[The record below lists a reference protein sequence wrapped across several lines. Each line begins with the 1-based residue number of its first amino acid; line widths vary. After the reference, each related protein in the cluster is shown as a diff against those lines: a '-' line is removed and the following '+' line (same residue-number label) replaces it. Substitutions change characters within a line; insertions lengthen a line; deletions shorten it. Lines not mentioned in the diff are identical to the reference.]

1 MYLVGLTGGIASGK
15 STVASLWSELGATVI
30 DADLLAREVV
40 EPGTSALEKLATVFG
55 SRVLNPDGSL
65 NRSAL
70 AEIVF
75 EDPEQRL
82 QLESILHPLIQELSR
97 QRISEAS
104 TEIVV
109 YVIPLLAETQSSL
122 PFDLVVTVEAPEQEQ
137 VRRMVEDRKMDS
149 SDALR
154 RIRAQASPAMRARL
168 SDRILNANQSLD
180 LLKKDATKLFA
191 EIQALASNGAQETR

>member
-15 STVASLWSELGATVI
+15 STVASLWNELGATVI

-40 EPGTSALEKLATVFG
+40 EPGTSGLEKLATVFG
-55 SRVLNPDGSL
+55 SRVLNSDGSL

-75 EDPEQRL
+75 EDPEKRL

-109 YVIPLLAETQSSL
+109 YVIPLLAETQSTL

-137 VRRMVEDRKMDS
+137 VRRMIEDRKMAA

-154 RIRAQASPAMRARL
+154 RIKAQANPAMRARL
-168 SDRILNANQSLD
+168 ADRILNSNQSLD
-180 LLKKDATKLFA
+180 LLKKDATKLYA
-191 EIQALASNGAQETR
+191 EIQTLASNGAQETR

>member
-15 STVASLWSELGATVI
+15 STVASLWNELGATVI

-40 EPGTSALEKLATVFG
+40 EPGTSGLEKLARVFG
-55 SRVLNPDGSL
+55 SRVMNSDGSL
-65 NRSAL
+65 NRPAL

-137 VRRMVEDRKMDS
+137 VRRMVDDRKMDAS
-149 SDALR
+149 SALR
-154 RIRAQASPAMRARL
+154 RIRAQANPAMRARL
-168 SDRILNANQSLD
+168 ADRILNSNQSLD
-180 LLKKDATKLFA
+180 LLKKDATKLYA

>member
-15 STVASLWSELGATVI
+15 STVASLWNELGATVI

-40 EPGTSALEKLATVFG
+40 EPGTSGLEKLATVFG
-55 SRVLNPDGSL
+55 SRVLNSDGSL
-65 NRSAL
+65 NRPAL

-137 VRRMVEDRKMDS
+137 VRRMVEDRKMEA

-154 RIRAQASPAMRARL
+154 RIKAQASPAMRARL
-168 SDRILNANQSLD
+168 ADRILNSNQSLD
-180 LLKKDATKLFA
+180 HLKKDATKLFA
-191 EIQALASNGAQETR
+191 EIQALASNDAQETR

>member
-15 STVASLWSELGATVI
+15 STVASLWNELGATVI

-40 EPGTSALEKLATVFG
+40 EPGTSVLEKLATVFG
-55 SRVLNPDGSL
+55 SRVLNSDGSL

-109 YVIPLLAETQSSL
+109 YVIPLLAETQSTL

-137 VRRMVEDRKMDS
+137 VRRMVEDRKMDA

-154 RIRAQASPAMRARL
+154 RIKAQASPAMRARL
-168 SDRILNANQSLD
+168 ADRILNSNQSLD

-191 EIQALASNGAQETR
+191 EIQALASNDAQETR

>member
-15 STVASLWSELGATVI
+15 STVASLWNELGATVI

-40 EPGTSALEKLATVFG
+40 EPGTSGLEKLARVFG
-55 SRVLNPDGSL
+55 SRVMNSDGSL
-65 NRSAL
+65 NRPAL

-137 VRRMVEDRKMDS
+137 VRRMVEDRKMDA

-154 RIRAQASPAMRARL
+154 RIKAQASPAMRARL
-168 SDRILNANQSLD
+168 ADRILNSNQSLD
-180 LLKKDATKLFA
+180 LLRKDATKLYA

>member
-15 STVASLWSELGATVI
+15 STVASLWNELGATVI
-30 DADLLAREVV
+30 DADILAREVV
-40 EPGTSALEKLATVFG
+40 EPGTSGLEKLATVFG
-55 SRVLNPDGSL
+55 SRVMNPDGSL

-82 QLESILHPLIQELSR
+82 QLESIVHPLIQELSR

-109 YVIPLLAETQSSL
+109 YVIPLLAETQSTL

-137 VRRMVEDRKMDS
+137 VRRMVEDRKMDA

-154 RIRAQASPAMRARL
+154 RIKAQASPAMRARL
-168 SDRILNANQSLD
+168 ADRILNANQSLD

-191 EIQALASNGAQETR
+191 EILALASNDAQETR

>member
-15 STVASLWSELGATVI
+15 STVASLWNELGATVI

-40 EPGTSALEKLATVFG
+40 EPGTSGLEKLAKVFG
-55 SRVLNPDGSL
+55 SRVMNPDGSL

-97 QRISEAS
+97 QRINEAS

-109 YVIPLLAETQSSL
+109 YVIPLLAETQSTL
-122 PFDLVVTVEAPEQEQ
+122 PFDVVVTVEAPEQEQ
-137 VRRMVEDRKMDS
+137 VRRMVEDRKMDA
-149 SDALR
+149 SDALK
-154 RIRAQASPAMRARL
+154 RIKAQANPAMRARL
-168 SDRILNANQSLD
+168 ADRILNSNQSLD

>member
-40 EPGTSALEKLATVFG
+40 EPGTSGLEKLAKVFG
-55 SRVLNPDGSL
+55 SRVMNPDGSL

-97 QRISEAS
+97 QRINEAS

-109 YVIPLLAETQSSL
+109 YVIPLLAETQSTL
-122 PFDLVVTVEAPEQEQ
+122 PFDVVVTVEAPEQEQ
-137 VRRMVEDRKMDS
+137 VRRMVENRKMDA

-154 RIRAQASPAMRARL
+154 RIKAQANPAMRARL
-168 SDRILNANQSLD
+168 ADRILNSNQSLD

-191 EIQALASNGAQETR
+191 EFQALASNGAQETR

>member
-15 STVASLWSELGATVI
+15 STVASLWNELGATVI

-40 EPGTSALEKLATVFG
+40 EPGTSGLEKLATVFG
-55 SRVLNPDGSL
+55 SRVLNSDGSL

-82 QLESILHPLIQELSR
+82 QLESIVHPLIQELSR

-109 YVIPLLAETQSSL
+109 YVIPLLAETQSTL
-122 PFDLVVTVEAPEQEQ
+122 PFDLVVTVEAPEKEQ
-137 VRRMVEDRKMDS
+137 VRRMVEDRKMDA

-154 RIRAQASPAMRARL
+154 RIKAQASPAMRARL
-168 SDRILNANQSLD
+168 ADRILNANQSLD

-191 EIQALASNGAQETR
+191 EIQALASNDAQETR

>member
-15 STVASLWSELGATVI
+15 STVALLWNELGATVI

-40 EPGTSALEKLATVFG
+40 EPGTSGLEKLATVFG
-55 SRVLNPDGSL
+55 SRVLNSDGSL

-75 EDPEQRL
+75 EYPEQRL
-82 QLESILHPLIQELSR
+82 QLESIVHPLIQELSR

-109 YVIPLLAETQSSL
+109 YVIPLLAETQSTL

-137 VRRMVEDRKMDS
+137 VRRMVEDRKMDA

-154 RIRAQASPAMRARL
+154 RIKAQASPAMRARL
-168 SDRILNANQSLD
+168 ADRILNSNQSLD
-180 LLKKDATKLFA
+180 LLKKDATKLYA

>member
-40 EPGTSALEKLATVFG
+40 EPGTSGLEKLVKVFG
-55 SRVLNPDGSL
+55 SRVMNPDGSL

-97 QRISEAS
+97 QRINEAS

-109 YVIPLLAETQSSL
+109 YVIPLLAETQSTL
-122 PFDLVVTVEAPEQEQ
+122 PFDVVVTVEAPEQEQ
-137 VRRMVEDRKMDS
+137 VRRMVEDRKMDA

-154 RIRAQASPAMRARL
+154 RIKAQANPAMRARL
-168 SDRILNANQSLD
+168 ADRILNSNQSLD

>member
-1 MYLVGLTGGIASGK
+1 M
-15 STVASLWSELGATVI
+15 
-30 DADLLAREVV
+30 
-40 EPGTSALEKLATVFG
+40 
-55 SRVLNPDGSL
+55 NPDGSL

-97 QRISEAS
+97 QRINEAS

-137 VRRMVEDRKMDS
+137 VRRMVEDRKMDA

-154 RIRAQASPAMRARL
+154 RIKAQANPAMRARL
-168 SDRILNANQSLD
+168 ADRILNSNQSLD
-180 LLKKDATKLFA
+180 LLKKEATKLFA

>member
-55 SRVLNPDGSL
+55 SRVLNPDGTL

-82 QLESILHPLIQELSR
+82 QLESILHPLIQRLSQ

-137 VRRMVEDRKMDS
+137 VRRMVENRKMDA

-154 RIRAQASPAMRARL
+154 RIKAQANPAMRARL
-168 SDRILNANQSLD
+168 ADRILNANQSLD

>member
-15 STVASLWSELGATVI
+15 STVASLWNELGATVI

-40 EPGTSALEKLATVFG
+40 EPGTSGLEKLATVFG
-55 SRVLNPDGSL
+55 SRVLNSDGSL

-82 QLESILHPLIQELSR
+82 QLESIVHPLIQELSR

-109 YVIPLLAETQSSL
+109 YVIPLLAETQSTL

-137 VRRMVEDRKMDS
+137 VRRMVEDRKMDA

-154 RIRAQASPAMRARL
+154 RIKAQASPAMRARL
-168 SDRILNANQSLD
+168 ADRILNSNQSLD
-180 LLKKDATKLFA
+180 LLKKDATKLYA

>member
-15 STVASLWSELGATVI
+15 STVASLWNELGATVI

-40 EPGTSALEKLATVFG
+40 EPGTSGLEKLATVFG
-55 SRVLNPDGSL
+55 SRVLNSDGSL

-82 QLESILHPLIQELSR
+82 QLESIVHPLIQELSR

-109 YVIPLLAETQSSL
+109 YVIPLLAETQSTL

-137 VRRMVEDRKMDS
+137 VRRMVEDRKMDA

-154 RIRAQASPAMRARL
+154 RIKTQASPAMRARL
-168 SDRILNANQSLD
+168 ADRILNANQSLD

-191 EIQALASNGAQETR
+191 EIQALASNDAQETR